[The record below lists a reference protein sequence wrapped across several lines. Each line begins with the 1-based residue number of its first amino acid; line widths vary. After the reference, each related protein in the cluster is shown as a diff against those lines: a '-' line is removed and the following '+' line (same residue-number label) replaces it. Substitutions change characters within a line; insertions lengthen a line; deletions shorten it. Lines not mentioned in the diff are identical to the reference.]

1 MESPDVNS
9 LNILTF
15 LCNYI
20 LYIEFI
26 LNLGDCLHF
35 LNIILFIYLFIV
47 FTFLY
52 NYIYFL
58 AVLGLCFCVGASL
71 GLVNGGYSLVMV
83 CRLLMGWLLLLLRT
97 GSRAQT

>member
-1 MESPDVNS
+1 MNS

-35 LNIILFIYLFIV
+35 LNIIIFIYLLSSLFYIII
-47 FTFLY
+47 F
-52 NYIYFL
+52 IYFL
-58 AVLGLCFCVGASL
+58 AVLGLCFCVGFSL